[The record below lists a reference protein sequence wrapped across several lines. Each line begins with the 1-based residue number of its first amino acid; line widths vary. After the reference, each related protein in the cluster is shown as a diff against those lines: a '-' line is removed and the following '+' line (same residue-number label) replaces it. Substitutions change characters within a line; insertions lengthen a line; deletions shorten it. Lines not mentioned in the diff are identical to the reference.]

1 MRPYDA
7 DANYLYQLYTISLAR
22 FDNQE
27 AARYISLRA
36 DLDTA
41 NILWQNDAWR
51 FLHQHMADYNGALA
65 YFERALK
72 ATLSM
77 YEDQSDWVATLYNN
91 IALFYA
97 HQGDK
102 ATALD
107 YYNRALEI
115 YVQLY
120 GDDDARTQLVRNNI
134 SKLAEF

>member
-41 NILWQNDAWR
+41 NILWQNDAGR

-77 YEDQSDWVATLYNN
+77 YEDQSDWVATL
-91 IALFYA
+91 
-97 HQGDK
+97 
-102 ATALD
+102 
-107 YYNRALEI
+107 
-115 YVQLY
+115 
-120 GDDDARTQLVRNNI
+120 
-134 SKLAEF
+134 